1 MKGFVSIMALAIALA
16 FAAPVFAG
24 PAAPSNKTE
33 CEKAGMV
40 WNAAADRCDQSPK
53 QWRLAFHS
61 VKPSMSARTRE
72 VR

>member
-40 WNAAADRCDQSPK
+40 WNAAADRCE
-53 QWRLAFHS
+53 LA
-61 VKPSMSARTRE
+61 KM
-72 VR
+72 